1 MLTHKPHLQS
11 IPVGIRHEN
20 SAVKIASDE
29 YVAEQKTKEHSF
41 WGFAGMLRGN
51 IDKSIPRQHGAR
63 SNVC

>member
-1 MLTHKPHLQS
+1 
-11 IPVGIRHEN
+11 VGIRHEN